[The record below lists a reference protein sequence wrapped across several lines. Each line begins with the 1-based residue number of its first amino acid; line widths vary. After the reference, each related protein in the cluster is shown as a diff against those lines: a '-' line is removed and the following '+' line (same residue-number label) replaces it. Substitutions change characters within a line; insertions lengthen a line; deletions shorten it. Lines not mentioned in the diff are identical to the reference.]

1 MDNAPAKIEFL
12 FTELQAGLTFA
23 RLALSFKAD
32 DAKIE
37 RNRKNA
43 RKAWDSL
50 LHFQG
55 RISLSREEKTKFE
68 EGKKELRAALHRLG
82 EKV

>member
-1 MDNAPAKIEFL
+1 MDNAPAKVEFL

-23 RLALSFKAD
+23 RIALNSKAN

-43 RKAWDSL
+43 RKAYDSL
-50 LHFQG
+50 LHFQK
-55 RISLSREEKTKFE
+55 RISLSPEEKTRLE
-68 EGKKELRAALHRLG
+68 EGKKELKAALQRLG